1 MVISVEDYNDFL
13 REQTDLADAEAKY
26 QSLMG
31 DLQELIEDQKKLG
44 ETAKTMEAKLAKTDE
59 KQREALT
66 RELDGLLAKQNELNQ
81 KLDQH
86 AGRMDE
92 FVRENPLYDVE
103 KELQELLR
111 EQAQNIRQSTGTNN
125 AAARDIAQRSSP
137 PEGARQLSP
146 DMLSDFKKASDEQVA
161 KLGGVQE
168 ETEKQIAQT
177 LQDMSRM
184 QELQKDFGIFE
195 ALYRAQQELAA
206 QAQAYNRA
214 GELSREDQ
222 LALKEMAA
230 TEKQIGDALG
240 QLEEK
245 LREDAKAAEELFPKA
260 AQSGRDLA
268 DKISELRLQPL
279 AQQATG
285 QMLAGNGERSFTLAE
300 RLRSEM
306 EKLFTECQGG
316 NCPSGDELDNYLTLQ
331 RGMNPGRNFSQMS
344 RSRKFGF
351 GKGEGMGFAT
361 GEGMMGSSGYAVM
374 DGSKLDVMGYEFAP
388 SRGSATA
395 RQPSRL
401 GKGAGTL
408 AGTTTAADTDKADV
422 VKGLNPVNRQSGA
435 VASETVIEEYNDVVE
450 SYFKAITTKKK
461 P

>member
-1 MVISVEDYNDFL
+1 
-13 REQTDLADAEAKY
+13 
-26 QSLMG
+26 
-31 DLQELIEDQKKLG
+31 
-44 ETAKTMEAKLAKTDE
+44 MEAQLAKADE

-92 FVRENPLYDVE
+92 FVRDNPLYDVE
-103 KELQELLR
+103 KELQKLLR

-125 AAARDIAQRSSP
+125 AAARNIAQRSSP
-137 PEGARQLSP
+137 PEGVRQLSP
-146 DMLSDFKKASDEQVA
+146 DMLSDFKKASDEQVE

-168 ETEKQIAQT
+168 ETEKQVAQT
-177 LQDMSRM
+177 LQDMSLM

-195 ALYRAQQELAA
+195 ALYRRQQELTE
-206 QAQAYNRA
+206 QIQAYNRA

-222 LALKEMAA
+222 LALKELAA
-230 TEKQIGDALG
+230 TEKQVGDALG
-240 QLEEK
+240 ELQEK
-245 LREDAKAAEELFPKA
+245 LRVDAKAAEELFPRA

-268 DKISELRLQPL
+268 DKIGELRLQPL
-279 AQQATG
+279 AQQATD
-285 QMLAGNGERSFTLAE
+285 QMLAGNGERSFTLAD
-300 RLRSEM
+300 RLRGEM
-306 EKLFTECQGG
+306 EKLFGECQGG

-351 GKGEGMGFAT
+351 GKGESMGMAT
-361 GEGMMGSSGYAVM
+361 GQGAGGSSGYAVM
-374 DGSKLDVMGYEFAP
+374 DGSKLDVMGNEFAP

-408 AGTTTAADTDKADV
+408 AGSTAAADTDKADV

-435 VASETVIEEYNDVVE
+435 VASEAVIEEYNDVVE